1 MKTCLKLTAIGLFV
15 MSFLSMNITP
25 SDANQDIDF
34 NNYSCH
40 AATRSHERASA
51 IPNDLLTSIALAETG
66 RWDAEKKEMF
76 AWPWTVTSG
85 GSGTYYPTQQEAIE
99 AVQKLQSRGVTN
111 IDVGCMQI
119 NLQYHP
125 NAFASLDQAFN
136 PGTNVGYAKNFLL
149 GLHKSTGSWIQA
161 AANYHSANPQLNLNY
176 RTKVLRIWREVSG
189 VPLEQL
195 PLKPSNS
202 QTFADPK
209 TRVTQTVL
217 LNSRFRAR
225 LDAERSAQKHV
236 KARDQLQ
243 AWRQARTSP
252 SLIGHTAALQRARM
266 LQRQRSELENMKP
279 SFAQKRRQQLN
290 RWRKNPHTAFR

>member
-1 MKTCLKLTAIGLFV
+1 MAIGLLAV
-15 MSFLSMNITP
+15 SLISIDTTHSN
-25 SDANQDIDF
+25 AKKLIDF
-34 NNYSCH
+34 QNNTCH
-40 AATRSHERASA
+40 AAARSHERVAA
-51 IPNDLLTSIALAETG
+51 IPSNLLTSIALAETG
-66 RWDAEKKEMF
+66 RWNAEKREMF

-85 GSGTYYPTQQEAIE
+85 GSGTYYPTQQDAID
-99 AVQKLQSRGVTN
+99 AVRKLQSKGVTN

-125 NAFASLDQAFN
+125 NAFARLDQAFD
-136 PGTNVGYAKNFLL
+136 PDTNVGYAKNFLL

-189 VPLEQL
+189 VPLGQL

-202 QTFADPK
+202 PAYADPEAS
-209 TRVTQTVL
+209 VAQTVL

-252 SLIGHTAALQRARM
+252 SLLGHTAALQRARM
-266 LQRQRSELENMKP
+266 LQRQRSELENLKP
-279 SFAQKRRQQLN
+279 SFAQKRRQQLDK
-290 RWRKNPHTAFR
+290 WRKNPHTAFR

>member
-1 MKTCLKLTAIGLFV
+1 MQLRCLSWFWISLTLVLG
-15 MSFLSMNITP
+15 IT
-25 SDANQDIDF
+25 
-34 NNYSCH
+34 
-40 AATRSHERASA
+40 EVRASTTQAIAKTWDICPAAVNAAERLNA
-51 IPNDLLTSIALAETG
+51 IPLYLLRAISKAESG
-66 RWDAEKKEMF
+66 RWHEEKQVNI

-85 GSGTYYPTQQEAIE
+85 DAGKFFDTKRE
-99 AVQKLQSRGVTN
+99 AVAEVEFLMTKGVRN

-176 RTKVLRIWREVSG
+176 RTKILRIWREVSG

-195 PLKPSNS
+195 PLRPSNS
-202 QTFADPK
+202 QTFADPG

-252 SLIGHTAALQRARM
+252 SLLGHTAALQRARM

-290 RWRKNPHTAFR
+290 KWRKNPHTAFR